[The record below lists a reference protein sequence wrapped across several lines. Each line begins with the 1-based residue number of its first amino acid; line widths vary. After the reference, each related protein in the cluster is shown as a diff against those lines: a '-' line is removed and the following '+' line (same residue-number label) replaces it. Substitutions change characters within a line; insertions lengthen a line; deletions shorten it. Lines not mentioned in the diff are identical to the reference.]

1 LKLLVI
7 TCWCGGQEYA
17 DMTAKMLA
25 DLQASIPE
33 GVDWRLGLF
42 SQGVPDGV
50 TLLLPEGMSKITEQQ
65 SAERNHGFAVG
76 MNRALAAG
84 LEYFKP
90 DYVLCINN
98 DVEMPDIEWL
108 DILLNEWES
117 GHILCPTSNYTSVHE
132 QRRQAKEDSDPI
144 YHGVTPALCWLLP
157 IAIVNA
163 IQGHLGKGKLFPED
177 LGGRAWGE
185 DNYTSGVVRTLV
197 NPVPFKIVPRS
208 WIKHLGAKTSSVI
221 PADEKMKCHREAHR
235 RMKAEGFK

>member
-1 LKLLVI
+1 
-7 TCWCGGQEYA
+7 
-17 DMTAKMLA
+17 MTAKMLA
-25 DLQASIPE
+25 DLKASIPE

-50 TLLLPEGMSKITEQQ
+50 TMILPPGTMEQVEER
-65 SAERNHGFAVG
+65 SAIRNHGFAVG

-90 DYVLCINN
+90 DFVLCINN
-98 DVEMPDIEWL
+98 DVEMPDIGWL
-108 DILLNEWES
+108 EELFKEAQDDCVM
-117 GHILCPTSNYTSVHE
+117 CPTSNYTSVHE
-132 QRRQAKEDSDPI
+132 QRRQAKEDVEAFC
-144 YHGVTPALCWLLP
+144 HGVTPALCWLLP

-185 DNYTSGVVRTLV
+185 DNYTSGVIRTLI